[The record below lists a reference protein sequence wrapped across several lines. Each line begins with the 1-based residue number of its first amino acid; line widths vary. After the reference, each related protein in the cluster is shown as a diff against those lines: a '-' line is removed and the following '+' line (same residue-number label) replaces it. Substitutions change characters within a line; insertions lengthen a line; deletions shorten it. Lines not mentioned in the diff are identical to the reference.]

1 MALQSLQDV
10 NHHYHTVAGDD
21 NLAAIQGPRPDQS
34 SNLGN
39 I

>member
-10 NHHYHTVAGDD
+10 NHYYHTVAGDD
-21 NLAAIQGPRPDQS
+21 NLAAIQGSRPDQS
-34 SNLGN
+34 SNLGD